1 MNTRQGILRSHD
13 ETRTVKMGKNI
24 ITFVLSGEE
33 TGGAYSFTE
42 FIVAAP
48 PAPGPPIHTHGTGD
62 EAVYV
67 QEGNLEFQLGEKTM
81 PATAGSVIFVP
92 RGTRHNVSN
101 LGPGPARILVIQSPP
116 GFEGY
121 WREMSELPLVN
132 GKPDP
137 QSVAALQSKYKMDT
151 GGQIRQL

>member
-1 MNTRQGILRSHD
+1 MRQGVIRRPGESK
-13 ETRTVKMGKNI
+13 TVHMGKNI

-33 TGGAYSFTE
+33 TGGSYSLTE

-48 PAPGPPIHTHGTGD
+48 PVSGPPVHNHGTGD

-67 QEGNLEFQLGEKTM
+67 VDGNLEFLLGAQTVK
-81 PATAGSVIFVP
+81 ASAGAVIFVP
-92 RGTRHNVSN
+92 KGTTHNVSN
-101 LGPGPARILVIQSPP
+101 LGPGTAKILVIQSPP

-121 WREMSELPLVN
+121 WREMAELPLID

-137 QSVAALQSKYKMDT
+137 KTVLALQTKYKMDT